1 MLTKTFRRTFSAAL
15 CILML
20 SAALASCARVPAAPP
35 TPTAYSN
42 VTTIEPPLSITDFEL
57 TNQTG
62 TQMSRHELD
71 GKLVLL
77 SFGYTHCPDVC
88 PITLAHFKQIKG
100 LLGDKASNVTFLFI
114 SVDGAR
120 DTPERLSEYLTLF
133 DADFIGMTGEETAVR
148 KVITEFGGIFN
159 LNNAGGLRK
168 DYTVDHTSA
177 SFLLGRDGKLSR
189 KYAYASTPEEIVT
202 DILSQIG

>member
-1 MLTKTFRRTFSAAL
+1 MLTRTISRTFSAVL
-15 CILML
+15 GLLIL
-20 SAALASCARVPAAPP
+20 SAVLASCARVPAAPP
-35 TPTAYSN
+35 TPTIYSN
-42 VTTIEPPLSITDFEL
+42 VTTIDPPLKITDFEL

-62 TQMSRHELD
+62 QQMSRHELD

-88 PITLAHFKQIKG
+88 PITLARFKQIKG
-100 LLGDKASNVTFLFI
+100 LLGDKSHNVTFLFI

-120 DTPERLSEYLTLF
+120 DTPARLSEYLTLF
-133 DADFIGMTGEETAVR
+133 DTEFIGLTGEETAVR
-148 KVITEFGGIFN
+148 NVITEFGGIFN

-189 KYAYASTPEEIVT
+189 KYAYASTPEEIVA
-202 DILSQIG
+202 DISGQIG